1 MPTKPVSAEVMKSGE
16 SSKHWTKAEIKAREE
31 SEALVKDKNKKG
43 LYAPSWLSKDA
54 KNIWKR
60 ITKSVQNIE
69 LLNNIDT
76 EILAMYCDA
85 YAEYKKISQQK
96 IKSTDDIKAMQAY
109 SRIVI
114 SYAEKLG
121 LTPSARAR
129 LVKKQADKVLDK
141 FGEKFD

>member
-1 MPTKPVSAEVMKSGE
+1 MPTKHVSAEVMESGD
-16 SSKHWTKAEIKAREE
+16 SSKHWTKEEIEARKA
-31 SEALVKDKNKKG
+31 SEALVKRKTKKTIN
-43 LYAPSWLSKDA
+43 APSWLSKKA
-54 KNIWKR
+54 KETWNR
-60 ITKSVQNIE
+60 IIHSVDGIE
-69 LLNNIDT
+69 LLDNMDT

-85 YAEYKKISQQK
+85 YAEYTILSQQK
-96 IKSTDDIKAMQAY
+96 NKSTDDIKAMQAY

-129 LVKKQADKVLDK
+129 LVKKHADQVLDK